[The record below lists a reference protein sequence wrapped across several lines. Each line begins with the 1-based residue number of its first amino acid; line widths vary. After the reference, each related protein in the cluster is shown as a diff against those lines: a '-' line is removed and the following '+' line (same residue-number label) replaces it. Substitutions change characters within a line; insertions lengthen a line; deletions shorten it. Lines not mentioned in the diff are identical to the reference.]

1 VEEEEELETLMPV
14 KMVDLVA
21 EVLLA
26 SKALLELEIE
36 VMELINPR
44 QQLSHRKAI
53 MVDSVHQEHHPDHH
67 QLLHMLDLVVEVLVV
82 LEVIHLLV
90 ELVDL
95 V

>member
-1 VEEEEELETLMPV
+1 VVVEVEQEIITQV
-14 KMVDLVA
+14 KMVDLVVEA
-21 EVLLA
+21 LLV
-26 SKALLELEIE
+26 SKVLLELEIE
-36 VMELINPR
+36 VMELINQR

-67 QLLHMLDLVVEVLVV
+67 QLLHTLDLEVEVLVV

>member
-1 VEEEEELETLMPV
+1 VVVEVEQEIITQV
-14 KMVDLVA
+14 KMVDLVVEA
-21 EVLLA
+21 LLV
-26 SKALLELEIE
+26 SKALRELEIE

-82 LEVIHLLV
+82 LEVTHLLV